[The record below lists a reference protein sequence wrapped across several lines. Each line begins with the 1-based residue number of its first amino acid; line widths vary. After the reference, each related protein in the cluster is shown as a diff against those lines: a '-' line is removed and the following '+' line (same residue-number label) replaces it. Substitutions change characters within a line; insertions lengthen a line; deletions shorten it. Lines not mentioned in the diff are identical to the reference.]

1 MVAGSDSAHLEAG
14 GGFFVQFSGD
24 LLIVLAHSV
33 LEKNF
38 SCNMDF
44 QDFCLCDMVFLDS
57 AFVFLLL
64 VNSSYGRRNGVN
76 WSYGQHYGTSI

>member
-44 QDFCLCDMVFLDS
+44 QDSES